1 MAQDYDSP
9 RNKDEDEESL
19 QALSKGSQN
28 NSNDMDDDENAIAED
43 YELPGADLSGDRH
56 SDAGRRVHL
65 LRMLPGEASQPACL
79 HYRRR
84 TAGMQGVCGLM
95 AFDEAYNEPENV
107 EVLVKSLDPG
117 QPAQLHYAH
126 AGDAGADL
134 RTTEEVTLKPFQRA
148 LVPTGV
154 AIALPAGYVALV
166 HPRSGLAVKQ
176 GVTVL
181 NAPGTIDAGYRG
193 EIKVPLINLDP
204 ERAVT
209 FHPGDRIAQ
218 LVIQRYVEAKF
229 IEAQTLPGS
238 DRAERGF
245 GSTGVAS

>member
-1 MAQDYDSP
+1 
-9 RNKDEDEESL
+9 
-19 QALSKGSQN
+19 
-28 NSNDMDDDENAIAED
+28 
-43 YELPGADLSGDRH
+43 
-56 SDAGRRVHL
+56 
-65 LRMLPGEASQPACL
+65 
-79 HYRRR
+79 
-84 TAGMQGVCGLM
+84 M

-134 RTTEEVTLKPFQRA
+134 RTTEEVTLNRSSGAGAHGSWQS
-148 LVPTGV
+148 
-154 AIALPAGYVALV
+154 LPAGYVALV

>member
-1 MAQDYDSP
+1 
-9 RNKDEDEESL
+9 
-19 QALSKGSQN
+19 
-28 NSNDMDDDENAIAED
+28 
-43 YELPGADLSGDRH
+43 
-56 SDAGRRVHL
+56 
-65 LRMLPGEASQPACL
+65 
-79 HYRRR
+79 
-84 TAGMQGVCGLM
+84 M

-107 EVLVKSLDPG
+107 EVLVKSLDPDH
-117 QPAQLHYAH
+117 PAELYYAH

-204 ERAVT
+204 EHTVT
-209 FHPGDRIAQ
+209 FHPGDSWLFSVTSKRSSSRRKRCLGRIALSVG
-218 LVIQRYVEAKF
+218 LVPQAW
-229 IEAQTLPGS
+229 LPELN
-238 DRAERGF
+238 AL
-245 GSTGVAS
+245 A

>member
-1 MAQDYDSP
+1 MAV
-9 RNKDEDEESL
+9 DE
-19 QALSKGSQN
+19 
-28 NSNDMDDDENAIAED
+28 
-43 YELPGADLSGDRH
+43 
-56 SDAGRRVHL
+56 
-65 LRMLPGEASQPACL
+65 
-79 HYRRR
+79 
-84 TAGMQGVCGLM
+84 T
-95 AFDEAYNEPENV
+95 YNEPETT
-107 EVLVKSLDPG
+107 EVLIKSVCDG
-117 QPAQLHYAH
+117 VPAALRYAH

-134 RTTEEVTLKPFQRA
+134 TCAEDFELAPFQRA

-166 HPRSGLAVKQ
+166 HPRSGLAVRQ

-204 ERAVT
+204 ERTAS
-209 FHPGDRIAQ
+209 FRKGDRIAQ
-218 LVIQRYVEAKF
+218 LVIQRYVEARF
-229 IEAQTLPGS
+229 VPAAALPGS

>member
-1 MAQDYDSP
+1 
-9 RNKDEDEESL
+9 
-19 QALSKGSQN
+19 
-28 NSNDMDDDENAIAED
+28 
-43 YELPGADLSGDRH
+43 
-56 SDAGRRVHL
+56 
-65 LRMLPGEASQPACL
+65 
-79 HYRRR
+79 
-84 TAGMQGVCGLM
+84 M

-134 RTTEEVTLKPFQRA
+134 RTTA

>member
-1 MAQDYDSP
+1 
-9 RNKDEDEESL
+9 
-19 QALSKGSQN
+19 
-28 NSNDMDDDENAIAED
+28 
-43 YELPGADLSGDRH
+43 
-56 SDAGRRVHL
+56 
-65 LRMLPGEASQPACL
+65 
-79 HYRRR
+79 
-84 TAGMQGVCGLM
+84 M

-107 EVLVKSLDPG
+107 EVLVKSLDPDH
-117 QPAQLHYAH
+117 PVELYYAH

-176 GVTVL
+176 
-181 NAPGTIDAGYRG
+181 
-193 EIKVPLINLDP
+193 INLDP
-204 ERAVT
+204 EHTVT

-229 IEAQTLPGS
+229 IEAETLPGS

>member
-1 MAQDYDSP
+1 
-9 RNKDEDEESL
+9 
-19 QALSKGSQN
+19 
-28 NSNDMDDDENAIAED
+28 
-43 YELPGADLSGDRH
+43 
-56 SDAGRRVHL
+56 
-65 LRMLPGEASQPACL
+65 
-79 HYRRR
+79 
-84 TAGMQGVCGLM
+84 M

-134 RTTEEVTLKPFQRA
+134 RTTEEVTLKPF
-148 LVPTGV
+148 
-154 AIALPAGYVALV
+154 
-166 HPRSGLAVKQ
+166 LAVKQ